1 MEIKSLENTPLKTIV
16 DAFTKSFADYFVQ
29 MPDDITYWE
38 NRFRIARLDPTLS
51 FGMFDGDILAG
62 FILIGVDNYDGH
74 LTAFNTGT
82 GILPEY
88 RGKGIV
94 DRLYGFAMPLFK
106 GRGITGCSLEVIEI
120 NHKAIKVYERIGFKK
135 SRFYRCFKGE
145 LNIFPENVR
154 LHKVDFSD
162 IPLEKRLYYNS
173 WDHTDKAIELSLGY
187 STFEVFHNEKAIGY
201 FVIDTATGYI
211 PQLNI
216 YTANKE
222 HWHTL
227 FNGIANLSPVVKLN
241 NIDERNTGLIESFT
255 VAGLDNFINQ
265 FEMQMDI

>member
-1 MEIKSLENTPLKTIV
+1 MEIKSLENTPLKIIV
-16 DAFTKSFADYFVQ
+16 DALTKSFADYFVK
-29 MPDDITYWE
+29 MPDDITYWG

-82 GILPEY
+82 GVLPEY
-88 RGKGIV
+88 RGKGIIG
-94 DRLYGFAMPLFK
+94 RLYEFGMPLFK
-106 GRGITGCSLEVIEI
+106 GRGITSCSLEVIEI

-145 LNIFPENVR
+145 LNTSPENVS

-162 IPLEKRLYYNS
+162 IPLEKRLHYNS
-173 WDHTDKAIELSLGY
+173 WDHTDKAIELSLTY
-187 STFEVFHNEKAIGY
+187 NAFEVLHTDKAIGY

-216 YTANKE
+216 YTPHKE
-222 HWHTL
+222 QWNIL
-227 FNGIANLSPVVKLN
+227 FNGIANLFPVVKVN
-241 NIDERNTGLIESFT
+241 NVDERNTILIESLT
-255 VAGLDNFINQ
+255 LAGLDNFINQ
-265 FEMQMDI
+265 FEMQIDI